1 MTKILAFDST
11 YIANPFRF
19 LYLALIKKIL
29 RQKSNRCN
37 RLVLY
42 RLDKNNVFLENDRN
56 ISGLEVK
63 FHQSQ
68 IDALGL
74 KFYRHIENSED
85 INLLKIKNIS
95 LYKLYTRQVKLK
107 LMGLIKCAARIEKL
121 SSETKG
127 NLEIIS
133 DRQTV
138 SMIKETFDFLDFKKT
153 NIRWKTNNYLTA
165 CISIN
170 SFFMRLAS
178 LTRMM
183 IFPSDLPK
191 HYFHKVTNSSLPTV
205 LITLPKRRP
214 HDFLK
219 SYVEDFEKQFNVI
232 LYSLGKIKSPQGY
245 KRKKVK
251 RSKKFLRG
259 LFKIKNFYGTKI
271 SYIEDILLIFKK
283 QSNLNLSIDVG
294 DSIFLNKIDAH
305 AVSYTHLTLPTT

>member
-11 YIANPFRF
+11 YIANPIRF
-19 LYLALIKKIL
+19 LYLALIKKIF
-29 RQKSNRCN
+29 RQKSNTCN

-138 SMIKETFDFLDFKKT
+138 SMIEETFDFLDFKKS
-153 NIRWKTNNYLTA
+153 KYK
-165 CISIN
+165 
-170 SFFMRLAS
+170 M
-178 LTRMM
+178 
-183 IFPSDLPK
+183 
-191 HYFHKVTNSSLPTV
+191 
-205 LITLPKRRP
+205 
-214 HDFLK
+214 
-219 SYVEDFEKQFNVI
+219 EDK
-232 LYSLGKIKSPQGY
+232 
-245 KRKKVK
+245 
-251 RSKKFLRG
+251 
-259 LFKIKNFYGTKI
+259 
-271 SYIEDILLIFKK
+271 
-283 QSNLNLSIDVG
+283 
-294 DSIFLNKIDAH
+294 
-305 AVSYTHLTLPTT
+305 